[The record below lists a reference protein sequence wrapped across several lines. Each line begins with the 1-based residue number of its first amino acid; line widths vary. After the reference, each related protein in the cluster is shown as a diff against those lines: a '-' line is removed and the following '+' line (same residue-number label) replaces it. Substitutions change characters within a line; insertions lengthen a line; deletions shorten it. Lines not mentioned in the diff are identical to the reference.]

1 MGFVAMHNERG
12 LKKAHK
18 NNGKKHG
25 DSVSRWQWG
34 LLSQALND
42 FAPV

>member
-25 DSVSRWQWG
+25 DSVSRWQWV
-34 LLSQALND
+34 LFPKVLNG
-42 FAPV
+42 FAPL